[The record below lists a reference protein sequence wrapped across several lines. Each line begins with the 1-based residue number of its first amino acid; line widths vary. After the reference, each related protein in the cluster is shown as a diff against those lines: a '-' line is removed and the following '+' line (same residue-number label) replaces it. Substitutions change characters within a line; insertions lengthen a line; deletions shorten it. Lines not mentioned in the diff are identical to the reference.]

1 VPAGLTLVVGS
12 GGLQCVA
19 AIGLLRVLA
28 EAGIA
33 GGARGRL
40 LGRFAL
46 RGGRGA
52 RVRRRA
58 RGGVHALVLD
68 ARPDAGLRDEPQ
80 GGPRA
85 AARVRRPRRVRR
97 RRRRSTP
104 SLAGAFGDLTF
115 ADARMP
121 LAIVATDLESGA
133 PVVLREGLVRDA
145 VRASAAIPVV
155 FPPKSATVGCSST
168 ARSPTRCRWTW
179 RSATAPGTIVAMAFD
194 LPYRTR
200 LKSLAAVQ
208 EQVTAIT
215 TNHLLRAR
223 FAFQTLAHHG
233 EIVPIVPTFDRAV
246 SMFDPS
252 TIPYL
257 IERGEAAARA
267 HLPFLEAALGA

>member
-28 EAGIA
+28 EAGLPVERA
-33 GGARGRL
+33 VGCSGGSLYAAAAALGYDDARAEALTRSFWTPTLMQGYAANLKAVHERRRGFGARDG
-40 LGRFAL
+40 
-46 RGGRGA
+46 
-52 RVRRRA
+52 
-58 RGGVHALVLD
+58 LVDGD
-68 ARPDAGLRDEPQ
+68 AIDA
-80 GGPRA
+80 
-85 AARVRRPRRVRR
+85 
-97 RRRRSTP
+97 
-104 SLAGAFGDLTF
+104 SLTGTFGESTF
-115 ADARMP
+115 ADARVP
-121 LAIVATDLESGA
+121 LAIVATDLETGV
-133 PVVLREGLVRDA
+133 PVVLRDGLVRDA
-145 VRASAAIPVV
+145 VRASVAIPVV
-155 FPPKSATVGCSST
+155 FPPKELGGRLLVDGAIADPLPVDVAIRDG
-168 ARSPTRCRWTW
+168 A
-179 RSATAPGTIVAMAFD
+179 GTIVAMAFD
-194 LPYRTR
+194 LPYRAR

-233 EIVPIVPTFDRAV
+233 EVVPIVPTFDRTV

-267 HLPFLEAALGA
+267 NLPFLEAALGG

>member
-28 EAGIA
+28 EEGIA
-33 GGARGRL
+33 VERAVGCSGGSLYAAAAALGYDDARAEAFTRSFWTPALMQGYATNLKAVHERRRGFGARDGL
-40 LGRFAL
+40 VD
-46 RGGRGA
+46 GA
-52 RVRRRA
+52 A
-58 RGGVHALVLD
+58 ID
-68 ARPDAGLRDEPQ
+68 A
-80 GGPRA
+80 
-85 AARVRRPRRVRR
+85 
-97 RRRRSTP
+97 

-133 PVVLREGLVRDA
+133 PVVIRDGLVRDA

-155 FPPKSATVGCSST
+155 FPPHERDGRLLVDGAIADPLPVAVAIREG
-168 ARSPTRCRWTW
+168 A
-179 RSATAPGTIVAMAFD
+179 GTIVAMAFD

-200 LKSLAAVQ
+200 LKTLASVQ

-233 EIVPIVPTFDRAV
+233 EIVSIVPTFDRAV